1 MTTMN
6 NLFFGIA
13 IDNCDENIARDIAAR
28 LFISPRLTATHAK
41 EMVRMFLEG
50 NMSYSKIVEITT
62 PHINELRD
70 MLINDKDVVKS
81 MNDKL
86 DNWTDI
92 FEAPTDLDYA
102 YLCDGFDF
110 STGELFGG
118 EMEEESEE
126 MEIRSAKD
134 LSNALKLY
142 IKGQDEAID
151 HLAVPFYQHMDSARK
166 GYDCPIKGSVMVMAP
181 TGCGKSELM
190 RQYGKISG
198 CPIIYINCSEVRPTG
213 WRGLHIS
220 DMIARELNNGVSVE
234 RLKYAVIILD
244 EADKVTKHGCKIVT
258 ENGSDESYDMMR
270 DLMKLLDVGFA
281 INVDNGIDTSNG
293 TPRIES
299 IPVDNLLVVFMGAFS
314 GIDKVIKR
322 RLNINRTIGFGVKEQ
337 CNEQTNYMK
346 MVTTE
351 DLEEWGY
358 MPELLGRIS
367 DIVVMNP
374 LSTENIFEIMKSAK
388 DNIISSHIDYAHRN
402 NIDLHFSD
410 DALRAIAEEAY
421 KSGLG
426 FRNVKALL
434 AKVMNSFYYN
444 NISSRGCLENK
455 QVNIDGEYIASK
467 LRTQHQNQGCK

>member
-1 MTTMN
+1 MN
-6 NLFFGIA
+6 DLFFGIA
-13 IDNCDENIARDIAAR
+13 INNCDEATARDIAAR
-28 LFISPRLTATHAK
+28 LFISPRLSATHAK
-41 EMVRMFLEG
+41 AIVDLFHAG
-50 NMSYSKIVEITT
+50 KISHSKIVELCE
-62 PHINELRD
+62 PHIKEFRD
-70 MLINDKDVVKS
+70 MLLNDEDITRS
-81 MNDKL
+81 MCDKL
-86 DNWTDI
+86 NEWTEV
-92 FEAPTDLDYA
+92 FEAPTDFDYA
-102 YLCDGFDF
+102 YLYEELEIDADD
-110 STGELFGG
+110 LFGNDREDIPADG
-118 EMEEESEE
+118 SD
-126 MEIRSAKD
+126 INSAKE
-134 LSNALKLY
+134 LANALKQY
-142 IKGQDEAID
+142 IKGQDESID

-374 LSTENIFEIMKSAK
+374 LSTDDIFEIMKSAK
-388 DNIISSHIDYAHRN
+388 DNIIGQHIDYAQRN
-402 NIDLHFSD
+402 NIDLNFSD

-421 KSGLG
+421 RSGLG

-434 AKVMNSFYYN
+434 AKVTNSLYFN
-444 NISSRGCLENK
+444 NISSSGRLSSK
-455 QVNIDGEYIASK
+455 RVDIDGEYITSK
-467 LRTQHQNQGCK
+467 LHTQHHSQGCK